1 MRCGKCGGEN
11 NDGAKFCAYC
21 GSPLETE
28 RASENRRMDS
38 TDIQRRPNVPPDST
52 KKRKKWP
59 WLLCAAVLVIAAAAG
74 GVFVFLE
81 NRQEKQYEALL
92 DSGNRYIEEL
102 DYEKAEDSYL
112 QAISIDPKQKEP
124 YLKLIDI
131 YIAQEEYDQAA
142 ETAEKARD
150 SVPAEDKQEFEE
162 ILENWENITDYT

>member
-81 NRQEKQYEALL
+81 NRQEKQYEELL

-102 DYEKAEDSYL
+102 EYEKAEDS
-112 QAISIDPKQKEP
+112 
-124 YLKLIDI
+124 
-131 YIAQEEYDQAA
+131 
-142 ETAEKARD
+142 
-150 SVPAEDKQEFEE
+150 
-162 ILENWENITDYT
+162 

>member
-1 MRCGKCGGEN
+1 M
-11 NDGAKFCAYC
+11 
-21 GSPLETE
+21 
-28 RASENRRMDS
+28 
-38 TDIQRRPNVPPDST
+38 
-52 KKRKKWP
+52 
-59 WLLCAAVLVIAAAAG
+59 
-74 GVFVFLE
+74 FVFLE

-162 ILENWENITDYT
+162 ILENWENITDYTWVVEPEIEADDINYVLRRAV

>member
-1 MRCGKCGGEN
+1 M
-11 NDGAKFCAYC
+11 
-21 GSPLETE
+21 
-28 RASENRRMDS
+28 
-38 TDIQRRPNVPPDST
+38 
-52 KKRKKWP
+52 
-59 WLLCAAVLVIAAAAG
+59 
-74 GVFVFLE
+74 FVFLE

-142 ETAEKARD
+142 ETAEKSEGSSAGRR
-150 SVPAEDKQEFEE
+150 SES
-162 ILENWENITDYT
+162 I